1 MARKSLLSD
10 EKRMELMNIYRDN
23 PSAAARDLLGIDL
36 APHQRVML
44 KSMWGCNNVIV
55 ILTRGAGKCE
65 RYKNLIQTREGF
77 KKIGDICTGN
87 STNMGFS
94 DYNSEVRGENGFKNS
109 THTYINDS
117 KPIYNIITDFGY
129 EKGAVDKHRIRVFEN
144 GIIKWKRFDEIKVGD
159 YAVIERGDYRFSGN
173 NKDTDTSYM
182 IGCLIGDGNLT
193 QGNYIGFTNFDDD
206 IINEFKRC
214 VDSSG
219 FGEFKE
225 RKRAGQ
231 FAITFPSAK
240 YGIKN
245 AGYKEF
251 LRIHGL
257 NPVTSHFKEIPSP
270 ILQSSNGALAAFLSG
285 LFDTDGSVTKRGIEI
300 SSVSELLIE
309 QTQVVLLSY
318 GIVSK
323 RRKKMVKYKN
333 SKRTSWIL
341 TIESWNLDLFYHKIG
356 FKCKRKQEKL
366 KLLLDKTRNQNKD
379 IIPGISSF
387 LLDVRAIFLSNK
399 TEYELD
405 SNARRLLQMKHIKK
419 YNVSYRWLG
428 DFLSLTKDIKCESYN
443 VLKDIYDRHYFFD
456 QVKTIEILPD
466 EVTYDFS
473 IPDGHNFISNGFI
486 SHNTFVDA
494 VFAVLRAM
502 LYPGEKVG
510 IFGPS
515 YRQCLQF
522 GGNNIFTNNGMID
535 TSDIFR
541 DDITHIQSNDKRNK
555 ILNKW
560 INNDSDGYEIK
571 TSGMYSFSAKNGH
584 RILVSTENGIEYKNI
599 EDISIGDILP
609 IRIGF
614 NYFGE
619 KVDLPN
625 DDYVVTGYDNNV
637 KIPTK
642 ITKEFAYFLG
652 LICGDGCITK
662 DKSDKNYRV
671 SFVSGDDELGKKYLH
686 IMKEV
691 FDITNV
697 SVGYK
702 KNSNGKNSKCKYYN
716 VTSKHLYKF
725 LEKCGLSNC
734 GALNKSIPDVI
745 KSAPKEYVCEFLS
758 GLFDTDGFASF
769 SDKKSN
775 SIMVGL
781 STSSKKMAEE
791 VRDMLLNIGIFSK
804 ITESTK
810 QGKKEII
817 KGKTSNISTGYRV
830 YISSAKYI
838 SKYMSNISFLL
849 SRKRAF
855 VENNIRYGSR
865 WFDRMVYPKNVM
877 DALKK
882 KIMDKYGKKVG
893 AGYFYK
899 SLGQI
904 QSKYITPERI
914 NLFLDSIIKFNC
926 DIKEIEEYKFLKNM
940 YKNDCAF
947 VEVIDKSS
955 RVVKTF
961 DIEVENEHC
970 YWAGG
975 FIHHNSKFIF
985 DEISKIYDIS
995 PVLRDSCEKKPTKM
1009 VDLCYLQFKST
1020 GNKPGSVIHALPLGS
1035 GETIRGARYFTII
1048 GDEAAQIPRE
1058 VLDVVVRG
1066 MMATSKNPMEQVKA
1080 MEEQKRLLAEGKID
1094 KIKKLHNNKIVLS
1107 STAYYQYNHLWSR
1120 VKGYIDIIMEK
1131 AEKAARLEKAG
1142 LPVPSDLKV
1151 ELRGHDLNGQIPFN
1165 IMKDENRALIAFN
1178 CEDMPDGFMNT
1189 ESLEEAKREMP
1200 RYQYLMEYFGY
1211 FPPDSEGFFP
1221 MSLLDKSRKHGD
1233 FACEFS
1239 FDHNKDKDWIT
1250 IMGCDPARSGDNFA
1264 ISIFK
1269 VNIKTEKIRLIRV
1282 LTYNK
1287 MTFPFMHLEIRRLRK
1302 LYDVSEIA
1310 IDSGGGGQTIR
1321 DLLADPRTCP
1331 PGDDIILQR
1340 DFDEHRFKQG
1350 KRILRL
1356 VEFSKYEWL
1365 ADANNNLLLGLQNGT
1380 LQIAGE
1386 KGSLKNGS
1394 DFEETPDEEAA
1405 RREIDKT
1412 IEEMQ
1417 NIVVTRTQ
1425 TGRMHWDTPQKHQR
1439 KDRYSS
1445 VLIGYDQA
1453 YSYLDNINKPQ
1464 SLVSGFWAQ

>member
-44 KSMWGCNNVIV
+44 KSMWDCNNVIT
-55 ILTRGAGKCE
+55 ILSRGCGKCI
-65 RYKNLIQTREGF
+65 KGDSMCLTDNGF
-77 KKIGDICTGN
+77 YEIKDLHKTDKF
-87 STNMGFS
+87 GFNN
-94 DYNSEVRGENGFKNS
+94 DRINVFGENGFKYATN
-109 THTYINDS
+109 TYKNKKED
-117 KPIYNIITDFGY
+117 IYSITTSNGY
-129 EKGAVDKHRIRVFEN
+129 SLDCVGKHKIRVISN
-144 GIIKWKRFDEIKVGD
+144 GEIIWKRADEITKNDVVAICRDSSYDFHGDYDWISEDEAYLIGALVGD
-159 YAVIERGDYRFSGN
+159 GCFVKSG
-173 NKDTDTSYM
+173 
-182 IGCLIGDGNLT
+182 GV
-193 QGNYIGFTNFDDD
+193 GFTNIDKD
-206 IINEFKRC
+206 IIEKFENNYSLLGAYKFSEQKDKKEHSLLFGGKEKDDEFFKRYAI
-214 VDSSG
+214 
-219 FGEFKE
+219 
-225 RKRAGQ
+225 KR
-231 FAITFPSAK
+231 TKST
-240 YGIKN
+240 
-245 AGYKEF
+245 E
-251 LRIHGL
+251 
-257 NPVTSHFKEIPSP
+257 KEIPVS
-270 ILQSSNGALAAFLSG
+270 ILRSNKKALSSFLSG
-285 LFDTDGSVTKRGIEI
+285 LFDTDGDVSGSRVSITQ
-300 SSVSELLIE
+300 SSQKVIR
-309 QTQVVLLSY
+309 QIHTCLLSF
-318 GIVSK
+318 GIISTIRERNVLYK
-323 RRKKMVKYKN
+323 GQQRKYFTIDI
-333 SKRTSWIL
+333 TSY
-341 TIESWNLDLFYHKIG
+341 SRSLFYKEIG
-356 FKCKRKQEKL
+356 FKCKRKQDKL
-366 KLLLDKTRNQNKD
+366 AETMRKNINPNKDTVKECWNLLL
-379 IIPGISSF
+379 
-387 LLDVRAIFLSNK
+387 AIR
-399 TEYELD
+399 EELH
-405 SNARRLLQMKHIKK
+405 KHIKFGYNNSKYRVFQVYRIKK
-419 YNVSYRWLG
+419 YNYSYENVKK
-428 DFLSLTKDIKCESYN
+428 FLDLSKEYCSHLQEWKKLKEIHDKHYYFDN
-443 VLKDIYDRHYFFD
+443 V
-456 QVKTIEILPD
+456 VKVEMLD
-466 EVTYDFS
+466 EDVTYDVS
-473 IPDGHNFISNGFI
+473 VPDGHSFISNGFI
-486 SHNTFVDA
+486 SHNTFIDA

-522 GGNNIFTNNGMID
+522 GGNNIFTNNGMVD

-541 DDITHIQSNDKRNK
+541 DDITHIQSDDENNR

-560 INNDSDGYEIK
+560 MNNDSDGYEIK

-637 KIPTK
+637 RIPTK
-642 ITKEFAYFLG
+642 ITKGFAYFLG

-662 DKSDKNYRV
+662 SKIDKNYRV
-671 SFVSGDDELGKKYLH
+671 SFVSGDYELGKKYLH

-702 KNSNGKNSKCKYYN
+702 KNSNGKNSKCKHYT
-716 VTSKHLYKF
+716 VASKHLYKF

-734 GALNKSIPDVI
+734 GSLNKSIPDVI
-745 KSAPKEYVCEFLS
+745 KSAPKEYVCEFLR

-775 SIMVGL
+775 SMMVGL

-804 ITESTK
+804 ITESKK

-830 YISSAKYI
+830 YISSSKYI

-855 VENNIRYGSR
+855 VENNIRHGSR
-865 WFDRMVYPKNVM
+865 WCDRMVYPKNVM

-882 KIMDKYGKKVG
+882 KIMDKYEKKVG

-926 DIKEIEEYKFLKNM
+926 DIKEIEEYKLLKNM
-940 YKNDCAF
+940 YKNDYAF

-995 PVLRDSCEKKPTKM
+995 PILRDSCEKKPTKM

-1020 GNKPGSVIHALPLGS
+1020 GNRPGSVIHALPLGS
-1035 GETIRGARYFTII
+1035 GDTIRGARYFTII

-1094 KIKKLHNNKIVLS
+1094 KIKNLHNNKIVLS
-1107 STAYYQYNHLWSR
+1107 STAYYQYNHLWTR

-1178 CEDMPDGFMNT
+1178 CDDMPDGFMNT
-1189 ESLEEAKREMP
+1189 ESIEEAKREMP
-1200 RYQYLMEYFGY
+1200 RYQYLMEYYTY

-1233 FACEFS
+1233 FTCEFS

>member
-23 PSAAARDLLGIDL
+23 PAAAARDLLGVDL

-44 KSMWGCNNVIV
+44 KSMWDCNNVIT
-55 ILTRGAGKCE
+55 ILSRGCGKCITGDSMCLTDSGIFE
-65 RYKNLIQTREGF
+65 ISSLHKIDNFGFNEDTINIYGEDGFNNTSHTYKNYK
-77 KKIGDICTGN
+77 KKIYRIETC
-87 STNMGFS
+87 
-94 DYNSEVRGENGFKNS
+94 Y
-109 THTYINDS
+109 
-117 KPIYNIITDFGY
+117 GY
-129 EKGAVDKHRIRVFEN
+129 SLKCVDKHMIRVVSN
-144 GIIKWKRFDEIKVGD
+144 GNIVWKRADELIEGD
-159 YAVIERGDYRFSGN
+159 IVVISRDDKYDFKGTYNEISVNEAYL
-173 NKDTDTSYM
+173 
-182 IGCLIGDGNLT
+182 IGALIGDGCFVKNS
-193 QGNYIGFTNFDDD
+193 GIGFTNIDED
-206 IINEFKRC
+206 IISEFDKNFSLIGAHKFSRMKCKEEFCLLFGGRTGDNNFFNRYKIKRTK
-214 VDSSG
+214 S
-219 FGEFKE
+219 
-225 RKRAGQ
+225 
-231 FAITFPSAK
+231 I
-240 YGIKN
+240 Y
-245 AGYKEF
+245 
-251 LRIHGL
+251 
-257 NPVTSHFKEIPSP
+257 KEIPET
-270 ILQSSNGALAAFLSG
+270 ILRSNKESLAAFLSG
-285 LFDTDGSVTKRGIEI
+285 LFDTDGGVEKTRISICSSSEKLIRQVQVCLLLFGII
-300 SSVSELLIE
+300 SSIR
-309 QTQVVLLSY
+309 TKY
-318 GIVSK
+318 
-323 RRKKMVKYKN
+323 VKYKN
-333 SKRTSWIL
+333 ERRKSYIL
-341 TIESWNLDLFYHKIG
+341 NIYSESCKIFLNKIG
-356 FKCKRKQEKL
+356 FRCKRKNK
-366 KLLLDKTRNQNKD
+366 KLLEIIKDNTNPNKD
-379 IIPGISSF
+379 TIKGFDNVLIDIAKDFKSKN
-387 LLDVRAIFLSNK
+387 IFGTKS
-399 TEYELD
+399 EYKIF
-405 SNARRLLQMKHIKK
+405 SKYRIKK
-419 YNVSYRWLG
+419 HN
-428 DFLSLTKDIKCESYN
+428 FSYN
-443 VLKDIYDRHYFFD
+443 TLGRFLDMSEKDCCENSSWKKMKDIYNKKYYFD
-456 QVKTIEILPD
+456 KIKSINISD
-466 EVTYDFS
+466 DDITYDVTV
-473 IPDGHNFISNGFI
+473 PNGHNFISNGFI
-486 SHNTFVDA
+486 SHNTFIDA

-515 YRQCLQF
+515 YRQCLQL
-522 GGNNIFTNNGMID
+522 GGNNIFTNNGMIN

-541 DDITHIQSNDKRNK
+541 GDITHIQSNDKRNK

-662 DKSDKNYRV
+662 SKNDKNYRV

-702 KNSNGKNSKCKYYN
+702 KNSSSKDIKCKYYN
-716 VTSKHLYKF
+716 VNSKHLYKF

-734 GALNKSIPDVI
+734 GALNKSIPYVI
-745 KSAPKEYVCEFLS
+745 KSSPKEYVCEFLK

-769 SDKKSN
+769 SGKKTN

-817 KGKTSNISTGYRV
+817 KGKTSNISTGYKV

-855 VENNIRYGSR
+855 VENNIKYGAR
-865 WFDRMVYPKNVM
+865 WCDRMIYPKNVM
-877 DALKK
+877 YALKK

-904 QSKYITPERI
+904 HSKYITPERI

-926 DIKEIEEYKFLKNM
+926 DIKEIDEYKLLKNM
-940 YKNDCAF
+940 YKNDYAF
-947 VEVIDKSS
+947 VEVVDKSS

-1094 KIKKLHNNKIVLS
+1094 KIKKLDNNKIVLS
-1107 STAYYQYNHLWSR
+1107 STAYSQYNHLWST
-1120 VKGYIDIIMEK
+1120 VTGYIDIIMEK
-1131 AEKAARLEKAG
+1131 AEKSARLEKAG

-1200 RYQYLMEYFGY
+1200 RYQYLMEYYTY

-1239 FDHNKDKDWIT
+1239 FDHNKEKDWIT